1 MKRTF
6 LKVTKKKLST
16 MICKWYG
23 AGKELQVNDKVCSGF
38 TINYANLYGTPS
50 SKYDPNEIS
59 LSLKMFVEKDG
70 ILYELYKNSKQK

>member
-6 LKVTKKKLST
+6 LKVTKKKLEKMT
-16 MICKWYG
+16 CIFYG
-23 AGKELQVNDKVCSGF
+23 AGKQLQINDNVCSGF

-50 SKYDPNEIS
+50 SKYNPDEIS

-70 ILYELYKNSKQK
+70 MLYELYGY